1 MKDRP
6 SVVGSK
12 VLRWLARQRD
22 DGRDPSTPTALARL
36 VGCDQ
41 KTVEHW
47 TKHGRTP
54 GARWIPRLAEVMGV
68 DPAWLVDPARRWPP
82 EDDVAPLAVLA
93 ASLPRAEQAALAAVL
108 ADPAERAALLAAD
121 RARRAARAAAR

>member
-1 MKDRP
+1 MKHAP
-6 SVVGSK
+6 SPVGAK
-12 VLRWLARQRD
+12 VLRWLERQAD
-22 DGRDPSTPTALARL
+22 QGREPETPTALARV

-54 GARWIPRLAEVMGV
+54 GAKWIPRLAEVMGV

-93 ASLPRAEQAALAAVL
+93 ASLPRAEQAALAAIL
-108 ADPAERAALLAAD
+108 ADPAERAAIVAAD
-121 RARRAARAAAR
+121 AARRRARAR